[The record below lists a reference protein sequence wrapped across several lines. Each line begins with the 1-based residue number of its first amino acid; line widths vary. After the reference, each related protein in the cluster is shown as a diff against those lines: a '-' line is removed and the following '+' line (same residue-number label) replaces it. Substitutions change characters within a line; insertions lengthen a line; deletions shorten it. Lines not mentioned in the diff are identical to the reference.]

1 MRLNVVVYF
10 YFEVIMMDLI
20 EIFKQH
26 CLACNTSEG
35 YLHINGTKFPLEGF
49 NSYEMATKY
58 IQNILKAVEASDFI
72 LRLAKHIESDLI
84 DVGVAVGGD
93 IRIDTKFFP
102 PDTFSYAEQ
111 EFLRCFT
118 TRYETR
124 QKQRVKEADRLTI
137 LNMLK

>member
-1 MRLNVVVYF
+1 
-10 YFEVIMMDLI
+10 MDLI

-58 IQNILKAVEASDFI
+58 IPNILKAAIGSDLI
-72 LRLAKHIESDLI
+72 LELAKHIELDLI
-84 DVGVAVGGD
+84 DVGVTSGGD
-93 IRIDTKFFP
+93 LRIGTRFFP

-124 QKQRVKEADRLTI
+124 KKQRVKEADRLTI